1 MAEAEAA
8 RPDGIDAVAIVRR
21 NHLHASVATACLR
34 TSVPVIW
41 DKPFASTVENA
52 EALVRLLAETGLP
65 LIITQICTGFP
76 MVREAPALNAAR

>member
-1 MAEAEAA
+1 M
-8 RPDGIDAVAIVRR
+8 
-21 NHLHASVATACLR
+21 
-34 TSVPVIW
+34 IW